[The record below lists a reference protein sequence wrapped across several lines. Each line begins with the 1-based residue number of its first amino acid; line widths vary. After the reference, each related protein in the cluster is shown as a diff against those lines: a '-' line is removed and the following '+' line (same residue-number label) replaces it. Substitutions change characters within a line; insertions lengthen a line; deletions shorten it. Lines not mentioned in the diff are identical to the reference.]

1 MKGGWSRG
9 GVFLHPNAVQIM
21 GKPKLVC
28 GCRRF
33 LSHAFA
39 TDVKMGT
46 DDHVPFYPALL
57 NSLAG
62 SLFTSVVLLLLV

>member
-1 MKGGWSRG
+1 MEHGLIFFFYF
-9 GVFLHPNAVQIM
+9 VFFVFHAKAVQIM

-28 GCRRF
+28 GRHKF
-33 LSHAFA
+33 LSHTFA

-57 NSLAG
+57 NSL
-62 SLFTSVVLLLLV
+62 

>member
-9 GVFLHPNAVQIM
+9 GFGFFFHAKAVQIM

-28 GCRRF
+28 GCHKF
-33 LSHAFA
+33 LSHTFA

-57 NSLAG
+57 NSL
-62 SLFTSVVLLLLV
+62 